1 LIFVAF
7 LDAAWVATTATRE
20 LRSARDSLQRGAS
33 FLVDG
38 RIDDAR
44 AAFVLAGASADRAVS
59 AMGHPT
65 ARIGSEL
72 PVIGDDVRA
81 VKAMA
86 TASEL
91 GARAGSS
98 LVGAAQ
104 AAGWHGST
112 SFALGEGGPFPLT
125 ALEAATPD
133 LDAAASLLG
142 QSGSNADAY
151 RVGVDSS
158 CPVRDAVA
166 SAPVRR
172 LGGNASAQ
180 SPVRCIVSHLL
191 PTFPGGEGPDDTCS
205 SP

>member
-1 LIFVAF
+1 MIFVAF

-33 FLVDG
+33 SLVEG

-44 AAFVLAGASADRAVS
+44 AAFVLANASADRAVS

-65 ARIGSEL
+65 GRIGSEL
-72 PVIGDDVRA
+72 PVIGDDIRA
-81 VKAMA
+81 VKAIG

-98 LVGAAQ
+98 LVRAAQ

-112 SFALGEGGPFPLT
+112 AVSLGKGGPFPLT
-125 ALEAATPD
+125 ALEAAAPD

-142 QSGSNADAY
+142 QADATLTPI
-151 RVGVDSS
+151 GLEGLIT
-158 CPVRDAVA
+158 PVRDAVA
-166 SAPVRR
+166 SARET
-172 LGGNASAQ
+172 LGANERVVGSAAALG
-180 SPVRCIVSHLL
+180 HLL
-191 PTFPGGEGPDDTCS
+191 PTFLGGEGPRRYLL
-205 SP
+205 